1 MKEWSGVVAAVTDK
15 NSYLLFH
22 LFVKSENE
30 QNAVHASL
38 LVKFCLNIWFVVNFV
53 GLQNSQAANTLSKFY

>member
-30 QNAVHASL
+30 DAVDASF
-38 LVKFCLNIWFVVNFV
+38 LVNCCLNP
-53 GLQNSQAANTLSKFY
+53 